1 MILKY
6 ANVNILI
13 FRSEEVSERLLIRGV
28 TTKFLNDFCA
38 IYQKK
43 KITPYLHAVCHHLP
57 DMIEKFGNINYF
69 SAQGLE
75 KLNDLTTNEFFLATN
90 KAKKDNLF
98 IMQILQRDL
107 RISYKTN
114 KKFWNCALV
123 GYRSNIDA

>member
-1 MILKY
+1 
-6 ANVNILI
+6 
-13 FRSEEVSERLLIRGV
+13 
-28 TTKFLNDFCA
+28 
-38 IYQKK
+38 
-43 KITPYLHAVCHHLP
+43 
-57 DMIEKFGNINYF
+57 MIEKFGNINYF

-107 RISYKTN
+107 RNSYKTN